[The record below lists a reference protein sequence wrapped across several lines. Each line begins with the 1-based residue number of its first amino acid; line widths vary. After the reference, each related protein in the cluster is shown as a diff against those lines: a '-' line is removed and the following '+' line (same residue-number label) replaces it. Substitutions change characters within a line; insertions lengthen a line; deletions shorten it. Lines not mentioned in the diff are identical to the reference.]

1 MENETAKCTFAM
13 CYSDQY
19 NTSSRSSRNELTQ
32 FSFMDD
38 GNVKVHVT
46 NTKYT
51 ECVNAEDEITTH
63 AYCISPENWWVE
75 KTGKAMFF
83 VYKHDS
89 IGRKPVRISRE
100 AFTML
105 LAMENQA

>member
-1 MENETAKCTFAM
+1 MENETAKCMFAM

-32 FSFMDD
+32 YSFMDN
-38 GNVKVHVT
+38 GSVKVHVT
-46 NTKYT
+46 TTRTT
-51 ECVNAEDEITTH
+51 ECVNAEDGITTH

-75 KTGKAMFF
+75 KTGKATFF

-89 IGRKPVRISRE
+89 IGREPVRISRE
-100 AFTML
+100 AFMTL
-105 LAMENQA
+105 LDMEHQA